1 MYRVTKMAAVIAAML
16 VAPVATAH
24 GPSFTGTGYISNV
37 SAVEPNVLGMF
48 VNVVGGDARLRLSN
62 YSGKTILI
70 RGYQG
75 EPYLRFDKSGVFQ
88 NMRSPATYRNRVRY
102 PSAAAPA
109 VADPKATPRWKLVAR
124 GASFA
129 WSDHRIHWT
138 SPVAPPGVQK
148 QPQKTQLVFRWRVP
162 GTAAG
167 TPFEITGI
175 LGYRPPPQVPGGRDW
190 VIPVAVAAGTLLA
203 LLGLWATHRRT
214 RRVA

>member
-1 MYRVTKMAAVIAAML
+1 MAAGFA
-16 VAPVATAH
+16 VAPAATAH
-24 GPSFTGTGYISNV
+24 GPTFSGTGYISNV
-37 SAVEPNVLGMF
+37 STVEPNVLGMF

-109 VADPKATPRWKLVAR
+109 VADPRATPRWKRVAR

-129 WSDHRIHWT
+129 WSDRRIH
-138 SPVAPPGVQK
+138 SPSPDSPSVCLAAAAEI
-148 QPQKTQLVFRWRVP
+148 QLVFRWRVP

-167 TPFEITGI
+167 TPFAITGVR
-175 LGYRPPPQVPGGRDW
+175 GHRPPPQVPGGHDW
-190 VIPVAVAAGTLLA
+190 LIPVVVAAGSLLA
-203 LLGLWATHRRT
+203 LFGLWATHRRT